1 MRVGRPKTKPF
12 VDVLRF
18 EMENGEPLK
27 TLGEKTTMTKQM
39 GGRKKRGNID
49 ALVWLI
55 ILGGL
60 QIAGCAGI
68 GPRTVDR
75 DRFDYISAISESWK
89 RQTLL
94 NLVKTRYM
102 DAPVFMDVTS
112 VINSY
117 AVEAQLQAGFS
128 WQDAP
133 LGNIQT
139 LGGSGK
145 YTDRP
150 TISYIPLMGERF
162 TQSLMRP
169 LPVAGILFL
178 IQAGYSA
185 DYVFRICVQTVNG
198 MRNRY
203 GGRIMGQDADPDFIE
218 LIGLLRH
225 VQQMGGLGMRVKPVG
240 EEEAVVMFFRPS
252 TDEVVTREVKRIRE
266 ILGLDLDAMEFRV
279 VYGSVAANT
288 KEIAILSRSML
299 QILIEY
305 ASYIDVPESDA
316 AEGRVFAPKKGGTE
330 TESLLPPLIRVRNDA
345 SKPGDA
351 YVAVRYRD
359 RWFWIDDRDFHS
371 KTLFYF
377 MMILFSLTERGGGQ
391 EAPVITVPAS

>member
-1 MRVGRPKTKPF
+1 
-12 VDVLRF
+12 
-18 EMENGEPLK
+18 
-27 TLGEKTTMTKQM
+27 MTKQM

-150 TISYIPLMGERF
+150 TISYSPLMGERF
-162 TQSLMRP
+162 TESLMRP

-198 MRNRY
+198 IRNRY

-225 VQQMGGLGMRVKPVG
+225 VQRVGGLGMRVKPVG

-266 ILGLDLDAMEFRV
+266 ILSLDPDAMEFRV
-279 VYGSVAANT
+279 VYGSMAANT